1 MRSLANEIG
10 RSTVGLYRLLKP
22 SRLVKGNNPVF
33 FIIPSQVTNRHTIWT
48 QKNIWKKSLANEIRR
63 SSVRLYRLYKPSKLI
78 KGNNTVIFNNTI
90 TRNKRHTIWT
100 NKNIWMKSLA
110 NEIGR
115 SSVRLY
121 RLRKPSKLIKGN
133 NTAFFLIPSQVTSG
147 LTVTYCN
154 FVCTMQSN
162 KS

>member
-1 MRSLANEIG
+1 
-10 RSTVGLYRLLKP
+10 
-22 SRLVKGNNPVF
+22 
-33 FIIPSQVTNRHTIWT
+33 
-48 QKNIWKKSLANEIRR
+48 
-63 SSVRLYRLYKPSKLI
+63 
-78 KGNNTVIFNNTI
+78 
-90 TRNKRHTIWT
+90 
-100 NKNIWMKSLA
+100 MKSLA